1 MLLSDDVPRI
11 GVHHRRKRVSAIAF
25 ARSLQQ
31 KSDEELERIALDN
44 AHDERTLWIVLDAV
58 RDRRGNGALTLK
70 KQIRDR
76 LILKKPLPVRLR
88 GKVIWTTAVPPL
100 SKPAWYS
107 TLGYVVAI
115 ALMIAVAHVAEAD
128 ARLVELVTDNM
139 RSLGIYL
146 GG

>member
-1 MLLSDDVPRI
+1 ML
-11 GVHHRRKRVSAIAF
+11 A
-25 ARSLQQ
+25 
-31 KSDEELERIALDN
+31 ALGN
-44 AHDERTLWIVLDAV
+44 
-58 RDRRGNGALTLK
+58 RRGKGALTLK

-88 GKVIWTTAVPPL
+88 GEVIWTTAAPPS
-100 SKPAWYS
+100 SKRAWYS

-128 ARLVELVTDNM
+128 ERLVELVTDNM